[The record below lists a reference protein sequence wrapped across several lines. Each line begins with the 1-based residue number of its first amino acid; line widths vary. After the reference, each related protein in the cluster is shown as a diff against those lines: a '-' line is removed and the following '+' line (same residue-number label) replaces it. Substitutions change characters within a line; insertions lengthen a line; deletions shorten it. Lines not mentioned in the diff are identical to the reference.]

1 MMMTKPAPL
10 SYLCTTMDGRA
21 SSVHIASVDELKRL
35 MQSDYVRHL
44 VEEIRRTTQNP
55 WNTEPGEQERDR
67 VRRLK
72 AQLPMIFYSG
82 IYVGQGTTRRK
93 EDFVYNGNVL
103 VDVDKFPPG
112 EPVPD
117 LQDIIDELDEGFR
130 SVGKQLL
137 EGRLLLALVSP
148 SGFFRLLI
156 RVPPEEST
164 GDIRQDYE
172 RLLPLFG
179 RYRAN
184 IDRGATPIVTRPSY
198 ASLWNE
204 VGYLDGEG
212 LFREAEQLKTTPTL
226 GPLGPHPLPSPRGRS
241 RYSCCD
247 KPDILLPSLG
257 RGKGEGPSGHE
268 EAPLLLQEYIL
279 AHPRLARD
287 LHTQGVRNNSLFKL
301 CANVCHLFASEQEL
315 ADAVSEYSPLSA
327 AEVRSVAHSAW
338 GRNKVS

>member
-1 MMMTKPAPL
+1 MMMMTKPAPL

-35 MQSDYVRHL
+35 MQSDYVRQL

-212 LFREAEQLKTTPTL
+212 LFREGEPIGA
-226 GPLGPHPLPSPRGRS
+226 PLNPPEGGRLRVETFKVPSPSGRV
-241 RYSCCD
+241 R
-247 KPDILLPSLG
+247 
-257 RGKGEGPSGHE
+257 EGL
-268 EAPLLLQEYIL
+268 LLLQEYIL

-338 GRNKVS
+338 GRNKVSW

>member
-1 MMMTKPAPL
+1 MMMMTKPAPL

-21 SSVHIASVDELKRL
+21 SSVHITSVDELKRL
-35 MQSDYVRHL
+35 MQSDYVRQL

-212 LFREAEQLKTTPTL
+212 LFREREQLKTHLNPPCEGGLENSTDNDV
-226 GPLGPHPLPSPRGRS
+226 RS
-241 RYSCCD
+241 I
-247 KPDILLPSLG
+247 KAPSLTG
-257 RGKGEGPSGHE
+257 RDGVGLE

>member
-21 SSVHIASVDELKRL
+21 SSVHITSVDELKRL
-35 MQSDYVRHL
+35 MQSDYVRQL

-55 WNTEPGEQERDR
+55 WNTEPSEQERDR

-103 VDVDKFPPG
+103 VDLDKFPPG

-148 SGFFRLLI
+148 S
-156 RVPPEEST
+156 
-164 GDIRQDYE
+164 
-172 RLLPLFG
+172 
-179 RYRAN
+179 
-184 IDRGATPIVTRPSY
+184 
-198 ASLWNE
+198 
-204 VGYLDGEG
+204 
-212 LFREAEQLKTTPTL
+212 
-226 GPLGPHPLPSPRGRS
+226 
-241 RYSCCD
+241 
-247 KPDILLPSLG
+247 
-257 RGKGEGPSGHE
+257 
-268 EAPLLLQEYIL
+268 
-279 AHPRLARD
+279 
-287 LHTQGVRNNSLFKL
+287 
-301 CANVCHLFASEQEL
+301 
-315 ADAVSEYSPLSA
+315 
-327 AEVRSVAHSAW
+327 
-338 GRNKVS
+338 